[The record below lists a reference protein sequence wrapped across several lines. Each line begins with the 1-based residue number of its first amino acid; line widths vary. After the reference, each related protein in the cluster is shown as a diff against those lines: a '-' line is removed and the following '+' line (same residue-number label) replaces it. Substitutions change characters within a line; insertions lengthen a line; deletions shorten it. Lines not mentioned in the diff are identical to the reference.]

1 MVSTLRK
8 KKFLFILLLTAGF
21 LAVISIGL
29 HFLINARS
37 MQMAGNIVTHAETD
51 LKKIAL
57 TFDDGPSEYTSEI
70 LAMLDD
76 LNVKCTFFLTGEAIE
91 NNMDAAKQIV
101 AAGHQIGNHSYSHER
116 MIFRSV
122 QWIADEIDRT
132 NELIRETGYEGTI
145 YFRPP
150 YCKKLLLLPIALA
163 QRDMTTATWSVEITN
178 SDNYEE
184 IADAIM
190 RQAKPGDIIL
200 MHIMYDS
207 GKQERKAIPVIIQS
221 LCEQGYDF
229 VTLDQLFV
237 ES

>member
-1 MVSTLRK
+1 
-8 KKFLFILLLTAGF
+8 
-21 LAVISIGL
+21 
-29 HFLINARS
+29 
-37 MQMAGNIVTHAETD
+37 MAGNIVTHAETD